1 MQHSHRLQTAAP
13 HNHAI
18 LVLRTRLCYL
28 QRKAWMA
35 MSTGSQGHKYSSVP
49 RVLGA
54 DRRGAAVASNA
65 MAVRGQ
71 PHFVFT
77 GRETPDPALL
87 GLVCTSCSP
96 LSTPQTFLAIKCHS
110 LPSSWLVLPH
120 QHHAILLWEAEDAK
134 ETHPLTY

>member
-1 MQHSHRLQTAAP
+1 
-13 HNHAI
+13 
-18 LVLRTRLCYL
+18 
-28 QRKAWMA
+28 MA

-87 GLVCTSCSP
+87 GWC
-96 LSTPQTFLAIKCHS
+96 ARA
-110 LPSSWLVLPH
+110 VLP
-120 QHHAILLWEAEDAK
+120 
-134 ETHPLTY
+134 